1 MKGFLKEMEDK
12 FQKYEEND
20 ELEEANVTSN
30 LDGGEGPPRTPNAFS
45 KSNDEDDLDSDHI
58 EVLGYKK
65 AKKTNNYIKAMER
78 FENRMEKQ
86 INEISY
92 KEYKSDDTRKDYQKI
107 NDSIKK
113 INSMM
118 YKMERIVNQ
127 NSKLKKEAGV
137 HNGQYWKSTQA
148 RFQKI
153 SERMI
158 KVAQKLKEL
167 SL

>member
-1 MKGFLKEMEDK
+1 MKSLIKELNDK
-12 FQKYEEND
+12 FQQYEEE
-20 ELEEANVTSN
+20 ELDEANVTSN
-30 LDGGEGPPRTPNAFS
+30 LDGGEGPPRTPMAFS
-45 KSNDEDDLDSDHI
+45 KSNDEDDLDDDTI

-65 AKKTNNYIKAMER
+65 SKKSNKHTQAMEA
-78 FENRMEKQ
+78 FENKMESL

-92 KEYKSDDTRKDYQKI
+92 KEYKKDDSRKDYQKI

-127 NSKLKKEAGV
+127 NSKLKQEAGV
-137 HNGQYWKSTQA
+137 HNGQYWKSTQT

-153 SERMI
+153 SERMVR
-158 KVAQKLKEL
+158 VARKIKEL
-167 SL
+167 SS

>member
-1 MKGFLKEMEDK
+1 MKSFIKEIEEK
-12 FQKYEEND
+12 FEEI
-20 ELEEANVTSN
+20 EEANVTGN
-30 LDGGEGPPRTPNAFS
+30 LDGGEGPIKTPNAFS
-45 KSNDEDDLDSDHI
+45 KSKDEDDLDDDHI

-65 AKKTNNYIKAMER
+65 SKEKKMNTAKLESLER
-78 FENRMEKQ
+78 KLENK

-92 KEYKSDDTRKDYQKI
+92 KEYKKDDSRKDYQKI

-127 NSKLKKEAGV
+127 NSKLKQEAGV

-153 SERMI
+153 SERMVKI
-158 KVAQKLKEL
+158 SL
-167 SL
+167 S

>member
-1 MKGFLKEMEDK
+1 MKRFIKEIEDK
-12 FQKYEEND
+12 FERFEEED
-20 ELEEANVTSN
+20 DLEEASVTSN
-30 LDGGEGPPRTPNAFS
+30 LDGGAGPPRTPYAFR
-45 KSNDEDDLDSDHI
+45 KDSD
-58 EVLGYKK
+58 EEKDVPKSYGYEKV
-65 AKKTNNYIKAMER
+65 KKTSVHTKKLESLER
-78 FENRMEKQ
+78 KLENK

-92 KEYKSDDTRKDYQKI
+92 KEYKRDDSMKDYQKI

-127 NSKLKKEAGV
+127 NVKLKKESGV
-137 HNGQYWKSTQA
+137 NNNQYWKSTQN

-153 SERMI
+153 SERMTS
-158 KVAQKLKEL
+158 VARKLKEL